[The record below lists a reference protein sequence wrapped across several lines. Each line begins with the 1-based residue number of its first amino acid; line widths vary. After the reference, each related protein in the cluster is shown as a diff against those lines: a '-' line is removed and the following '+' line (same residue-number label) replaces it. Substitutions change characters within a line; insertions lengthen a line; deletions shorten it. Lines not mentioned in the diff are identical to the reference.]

1 MKRISRRWWIAGL
14 NLLVGAGMSAST
26 AAAQEPPVT
35 ESRPLRMTPD
45 VGDASLRGAPPA
57 VGDSL
62 ADPWTGACRYPSP
75 DPVRRTTPLFLALH
89 PSDSTRMPGR
99 DVLFHV
105 AQEIA
110 APLRRAERQPDG
122 RLLVLPADD
131 TYPVEIL
138 HSHATLTLQRDGRL
152 TDVDLS
158 RITHPGLRAA
168 LRASV
173 DALMA
178 LGGVGGW
185 NDTTTVA
192 AYPLELFLTT
202 TVDTI
207 RGFAP
212 LFTLEVP
219 IARMVSPLPGNEPPP
234 YPERARTKWA
244 EGTVLLTY
252 VVNADGTVR
261 PESIRSIPPPAPLP
275 REMRPIFAAFER
287 AAMESVRA
295 YRFRPAEYL
304 GCRVAMWVQQP
315 FSFKLQP

>member
-1 MKRISRRWWIAGL
+1 MHRMSLRWWIAGL
-14 NLLVGAGMSAST
+14 SLLTGAGMSARP
-26 AAAQEPPVT
+26 AAAQEPPAA
-35 ESRPLRMTPD
+35 ERPLRLTPD
-45 VGDASLRGAPPA
+45 VGSDSLRGVRPA
-57 VGDSL
+57 AGDSL
-62 ADPWTGACRYPSP
+62 ADPWTGACRHPSP
-75 DPVRRTTPLFLALH
+75 DPERRTTPLFLAVH
-89 PSDSTRMPGR
+89 PADTTRVPGR

-138 HSHATLTLQRDGRL
+138 HSHATFTLQRDGRL

-158 RITHPGLRAA
+158 RIAHSGLRAA
-168 LRASV
+168 LDASL

-178 LGGVGGW
+178 IGGVGGW
-185 NDTTTVA
+185 NDTTA
-192 AYPLELFLTT
+192 ADAYPLALSLTT
-202 TVDTI
+202 TVDTSW
-207 RGFAP
+207 GLAP

-219 IARMVSPLPGNEPPP
+219 VSRMVSPLPGNQPPP

-275 REMRPIFAAFER
+275 RELRPIFAAFER

-315 FSFKLQP
+315 FSFKLRP